1 MQLLYKQISSS
12 LNLTHQLGSVCRKSN
27 GADSLRAAVSPKL
40 MAQTAGGNVFY
51 KHRSF
56 NPGHIVISFPKLLCI
71 TSVCFNPQNCF
82 IFSLCDCKTD
92 FEVSLNNGNTSVQS
106 FLSVYL
112 PVRTAE

>member
-56 NPGHIVISFPKLLCI
+56 NPGHIVISFPSFCALL
-71 TSVCFNPQNCF
+71 VCAL
-82 IFSLCDCKTD
+82 ILKTVLFSLCVTVKRT
-92 FEVSLNNGNTSVQS
+92 LKSV
-106 FLSVYL
+106 
-112 PVRTAE
+112 